1 MLAAEIIRALARRG
15 ETVAFCESLTAGLA
29 SATVADVSGASTVL
43 RGGLITYATELKVD
57 LANVSQELIDV
68 HGVVS
73 EEVAAAMAT
82 GTREVC
88 NSTWAVSLTGV
99 AGPDAQDGHP
109 AGEVFIGCA
118 GPDGTSVVRAVNDS
132 SVYALTGDGG
142 EHIQVLSGDRNAIR
156 TQAVDCA
163 LELLLKR
170 L

>member
-1 MLAAEIIRALARRG
+1 
-15 ETVAFCESLTAGLA
+15 CESLTAGLA

-73 EEVAAAMAT
+73 DDVAAAMAT

-88 NSTWAVSLTGV
+88 NSRWAVSLTGV

-142 EHIQVLSGDRNAIR
+142 EHIQVL
-156 TQAVDCA
+156 
-163 LELLLKR
+163 
-170 L
+170 